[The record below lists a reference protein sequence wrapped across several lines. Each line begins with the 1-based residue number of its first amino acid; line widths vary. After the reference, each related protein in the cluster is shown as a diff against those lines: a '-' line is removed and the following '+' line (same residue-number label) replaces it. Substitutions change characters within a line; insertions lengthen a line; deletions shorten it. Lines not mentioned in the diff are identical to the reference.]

1 MITNDRGDF
10 YRVYFFIKGCGFM
23 STIAAI
29 STAQG
34 QGGIGVIR
42 VSGEDS
48 FTIVDKIFKSVSG
61 KKIMDIKGYTA
72 LFGHIYNNEEVL
84 DEAVVLKYVAPKSFT
99 GENVVEISCHG
110 GMYITKEVLNA
121 VIMSGASLAEP
132 GEFTKRAYLNGKMDL
147 TEAESVMDI
156 ISAKSKSAARAALFV
171 KDGALF
177 KKSQQ
182 VKQLLLD
189 KAAHLSAWADY
200 PEEDIPEVTED
211 SIMEAIEE
219 SISILEKLLS
229 TYDMGQVVKEGIDTV
244 IVGRPNAGKSTLM
257 NLLVGREKS
266 IVTNIAGTTRDVV
279 EDTVLVGNVM
289 LKLSDTAGI
298 RDTDNE
304 IEKIGVQ
311 KTFDKINGAGLV
323 IALFDNNEELNS
335 EDIDLINKIKDMP
348 CIAVINKIDLED
360 KVDKK
365 YITNNIENVVY
376 ISAKQQDNI
385 DELKNMIEKIA
396 GTEDF
401 DPSAGI
407 VANERQRN
415 AIRNAV
421 NSLYEAK
428 ESLAMGMTMDAITVS
443 LQETI
448 DYLLELTGEKAGEEI
463 VDSVFHNFC
472 VGK

>member
-1 MITNDRGDF
+1 
-10 YRVYFFIKGCGFM
+10 M

-289 LKLSDTAGI
+289 LNLSDTAGI

-376 ISAKQQDNI
+376 ISAKQQYNI

>member
-1 MITNDRGDF
+1 
-10 YRVYFFIKGCGFM
+10 M

-171 KDGALF
+171 KDGTLF

-365 YITNNIENVVY
+365 YITNNIKNVVY

>member
-1 MITNDRGDF
+1 
-10 YRVYFFIKGCGFM
+10 M

-42 VSGEDS
+42 VSGEQA

-121 VIMSGASLAEP
+121 VIMAGASLAEP

-200 PEEDIPEVTED
+200 PEEDIPEVSED

-244 IVGRPNAGKSTLM
+244 IAGRPNAGKSTLM

-360 KVDKK
+360 KVDKM
-365 YITNNIENVVY
+365 YITDNIDNVVY

-407 VANERQRN
+407 IANERQRN

>member
-1 MITNDRGDF
+1 
-10 YRVYFFIKGCGFM
+10 M
-23 STIAAI
+23 STISAI

-42 VSGEDS
+42 VSGEQA

-121 VIMSGASLAEP
+121 VIMAGASLAEP

-171 KDGALF
+171 KNGALF

-200 PEEDIPEVTED
+200 PEEDIPEVSEN

-244 IVGRPNAGKSTLM
+244 IAGRPNAGKSTLM

-335 EDIDLINKIKDMP
+335 EDIDLINKIKDIP

-365 YITNNIENVVY
+365 YITDNIDNVVY

-407 VANERQRN
+407 IANERQRN

>member
-1 MITNDRGDF
+1 
-10 YRVYFFIKGCGFM
+10 M

-189 KAAHLSAWADY
+189 KVAHLSAWADY

-244 IVGRPNAGKSTLM
+244 IAGRPNAGKSTLM

-365 YITNNIENVVY
+365 YITDNIENVVY

>member
-1 MITNDRGDF
+1 
-10 YRVYFFIKGCGFM
+10 M

-42 VSGEDS
+42 VSGEQA

-61 KKIMDIKGYTA
+61 KKIMEIKGYTA

-121 VIMSGASLAEP
+121 VIMAGASLAEP

-200 PEEDIPEVTED
+200 PEEDIPEVSED

-244 IVGRPNAGKSTLM
+244 IAGRPNAGKSTLM

-365 YITNNIENVVY
+365 YITDNIDNVVY

-385 DELKNMIEKIA
+385 DELKKMIEKIA

-407 VANERQRN
+407 IANERQRN

>member
-1 MITNDRGDF
+1 
-10 YRVYFFIKGCGFM
+10 M

-42 VSGEDS
+42 VSGEQA

-121 VIMSGASLAEP
+121 VIMAGASLAEP

-200 PEEDIPEVTED
+200 PEEDIPEVSED

-244 IVGRPNAGKSTLM
+244 IAGRPNAGKSTLM

-365 YITNNIENVVY
+365 YITDNIDNVVY

>member
-1 MITNDRGDF
+1 
-10 YRVYFFIKGCGFM
+10 M
-23 STIAAI
+23 STITAI

-121 VIMSGASLAEP
+121 VIMAGASLAEP

-200 PEEDIPEVTED
+200 PEEDIPEVSED

-244 IVGRPNAGKSTLM
+244 IAGRPNAGKSTLM

-323 IALFDNNEELNS
+323 IALFDNNEVLNS

-365 YITNNIENVVY
+365 YITDNIENVVY

-396 GTEDF
+396 GTEDY

-407 VANERQRN
+407 IANERQRN

>member
-1 MITNDRGDF
+1 
-10 YRVYFFIKGCGFM
+10 M

-42 VSGEDS
+42 VSGEQA

-72 LFGHIYNNEEVL
+72 LFGHIYNNEEVF

-121 VIMSGASLAEP
+121 VIMAGASLAEP

-200 PEEDIPEVTED
+200 PEEDIPEVSED

-244 IVGRPNAGKSTLM
+244 IAGRPNAGKSTLM

-365 YITNNIENVVY
+365 YITDNIDNVVY

-407 VANERQRN
+407 IANERQRN
-415 AIRNAV
+415 AIRKAV

>member
-1 MITNDRGDF
+1 
-10 YRVYFFIKGCGFM
+10 M

-42 VSGEDS
+42 VSGEQA

-72 LFGHIYNNEEVL
+72 LFGHIYNNKEVL

-121 VIMSGASLAEP
+121 VIMAGASLAEP

-244 IVGRPNAGKSTLM
+244 IAGRPNAGKSTLM

-323 IALFDNNEELNS
+323 IALFDNNEVLNS

-365 YITNNIENVVY
+365 YITDNIENVVY

-407 VANERQRN
+407 IANERQRN

-428 ESLAMGMTMDAITVS
+428 ESLAIGMTMDAITVS

>member
-1 MITNDRGDF
+1 
-10 YRVYFFIKGCGFM
+10 M

-110 GMYITKEVLNA
+110 GMYVTKEVLNA

-156 ISAKSKSAARAALFV
+156 ISAKSKSAAKAALFV

-244 IVGRPNAGKSTLM
+244 IAGRPNAGKSTLM

-365 YITNNIENVVY
+365 YITNNIKNVVY

-415 AIRNAV
+415 AIINAV

>member
-1 MITNDRGDF
+1 
-10 YRVYFFIKGCGFM
+10 M
-23 STIAAI
+23 STVAAI

-42 VSGEDS
+42 VSGEQA
-48 FTIVDKIFKSVSG
+48 FTIVDRIFKSVSG
-61 KKIMDIKGYTA
+61 KKIIDIKGYTA

-121 VIMSGASLAEP
+121 VIMAGASLAEP

-200 PEEDIPEVTED
+200 PEEDIPEVSED

-244 IVGRPNAGKSTLM
+244 IAGRPNAGKSTLM

-298 RDTDNE
+298 RNTDNE

-365 YITNNIENVVY
+365 YITDNIDNVVY

-407 VANERQRN
+407 IANERQRN

>member
-1 MITNDRGDF
+1 
-10 YRVYFFIKGCGFM
+10 M

-42 VSGEDS
+42 VSGEQA

-110 GMYITKEVLNA
+110 GMYITKEILNA
-121 VIMSGASLAEP
+121 VIMAGASLAEP

-200 PEEDIPEVTED
+200 PEEDIPEVSED

-244 IVGRPNAGKSTLM
+244 IAGRPNAGKSTLM

-348 CIAVINKIDLED
+348 CIAVINKIDLEV

-365 YITNNIENVVY
+365 YITDNIDNVVY

-407 VANERQRN
+407 IANERQRN

>member
-1 MITNDRGDF
+1 
-10 YRVYFFIKGCGFM
+10 M

-42 VSGEDS
+42 VSGEQA

-61 KKIMDIKGYTA
+61 KKIMEIKGYTA

-121 VIMSGASLAEP
+121 VIMAGASLAEP

-156 ISAKSKSAARAALFV
+156 IFAKSKSAARAALFV

-200 PEEDIPEVTED
+200 PEEDIPEVSED

-244 IVGRPNAGKSTLM
+244 IAGRPNAGKSTLM

-365 YITNNIENVVY
+365 YITDNIENVVY

-401 DPSAGI
+401 DPSVGI
-407 VANERQRN
+407 IANERQRN

>member
-1 MITNDRGDF
+1 
-10 YRVYFFIKGCGFM
+10 M

-42 VSGEDS
+42 VSGEQA

-121 VIMSGASLAEP
+121 VIMAGASLAEP

-200 PEEDIPEVTED
+200 PEEDIPEVSED

-244 IVGRPNAGKSTLM
+244 IAGRPNAGKSTLM

-335 EDIDLINKIKDMP
+335 EDIDLINKIKDIP

-365 YITNNIENVVY
+365 YITDNIENVVY

-407 VANERQRN
+407 IANERQRN
-415 AIRNAV
+415 VIRNAV

>member
-1 MITNDRGDF
+1 
-10 YRVYFFIKGCGFM
+10 M

-61 KKIMDIKGYTA
+61 KKIMDIKGYSA

-365 YITNNIENVVY
+365 YITNNIKNVVY

>member
-1 MITNDRGDF
+1 
-10 YRVYFFIKGCGFM
+10 M

-42 VSGEDS
+42 VSGEQA

-121 VIMSGASLAEP
+121 VIMAGASLAEP

-171 KDGALF
+171 KNGALF

-200 PEEDIPEVTED
+200 PEEDIPEVSED

-244 IVGRPNAGKSTLM
+244 IAGRPNAGKSTLM

-335 EDIDLINKIKDMP
+335 EDIDLINKIKDMR

-365 YITNNIENVVY
+365 YITDNIDNVVY

-407 VANERQRN
+407 IANERQRN

>member
-1 MITNDRGDF
+1 
-10 YRVYFFIKGCGFM
+10 M

-156 ISAKSKSAARAALFV
+156 ISAKSKSAAKAALFV

-365 YITNNIENVVY
+365 YITNNIKNVVY

>member
-1 MITNDRGDF
+1 
-10 YRVYFFIKGCGFM
+10 M
-23 STIAAI
+23 STVAAI

-42 VSGEDS
+42 VSGEQA

-121 VIMSGASLAEP
+121 VIMAGASLAEP

-200 PEEDIPEVTED
+200 PEEDIPEVSED
-211 SIMEAIEE
+211 SIMEAIDE

-244 IVGRPNAGKSTLM
+244 IAGRPNAGKSTLM

-348 CIAVINKIDLED
+348 CIAVINKIDLEE

-365 YITNNIENVVY
+365 YITDNIENVVY

-396 GTEDF
+396 GTEGF

-407 VANERQRN
+407 IANERQRN

>member
-1 MITNDRGDF
+1 
-10 YRVYFFIKGCGFM
+10 M

-42 VSGEDS
+42 VSGEQA

-121 VIMSGASLAEP
+121 VIMAGASLAEP

-156 ISAKSKSAARAALFV
+156 ISAKAKSAARAALFV

-200 PEEDIPEVTED
+200 PEEDIPEVSED

-244 IVGRPNAGKSTLM
+244 IAGRPNAGKSTLM

-365 YITNNIENVVY
+365 YITDNIDNVVY

-407 VANERQRN
+407 IANERQRN

>member
-1 MITNDRGDF
+1 
-10 YRVYFFIKGCGFM
+10 M

-42 VSGEDS
+42 VSGEQA

-121 VIMSGASLAEP
+121 VIMAGASLAEP
-132 GEFTKRAYLNGKMDL
+132 GEFTKRAYLNDKMDL

-200 PEEDIPEVTED
+200 PEEDIPEVSED

-244 IVGRPNAGKSTLM
+244 IAGRPNAGKSTLM

-323 IALFDNNEELNS
+323 IALFDNNEVLNS
-335 EDIDLINKIKDMP
+335 KDIDLINKIKDMP

-365 YITNNIENVVY
+365 YITDNIENVVY

-407 VANERQRN
+407 IANERQRN

-428 ESLAMGMTMDAITVS
+428 ESLAMGITMDAITVS

>member
-1 MITNDRGDF
+1 
-10 YRVYFFIKGCGFM
+10 M

-407 VANERQRN
+407 IVNERQRN

>member
-1 MITNDRGDF
+1 
-10 YRVYFFIKGCGFM
+10 M

-121 VIMSGASLAEP
+121 VIMSGASLAET

-189 KAAHLSAWADY
+189 KVAHLSAWADY

-211 SIMEAIEE
+211 SIMDAIEE

-244 IVGRPNAGKSTLM
+244 IAGRPNAGKSTLM

-421 NSLYEAK
+421 NSLYEVK

>member
-1 MITNDRGDF
+1 
-10 YRVYFFIKGCGFM
+10 M

-42 VSGEDS
+42 VSGEDT

-72 LFGHIYNNEEVL
+72 LFGHIYNNEEVI

-121 VIMSGASLAEP
+121 VIMAGASLAEP

-200 PEEDIPEVTED
+200 PEEDIPEVSED
-211 SIMEAIEE
+211 SIMESLEE

-244 IVGRPNAGKSTLM
+244 IAGRPNAGKSTLM

-323 IALFDNNEELNS
+323 IALFDNNEALNS

-365 YITNNIENVVY
+365 YITDNIENVVY

-396 GTEDF
+396 GTEGF

-407 VANERQRN
+407 IANERQRN

>member
-1 MITNDRGDF
+1 
-10 YRVYFFIKGCGFM
+10 M
-23 STIAAI
+23 STVAAI

-61 KKIMDIKGYTA
+61 KKIIDIKGYTA
-72 LFGHIYNNEEVL
+72 LFGHIYNGDELL

-121 VIMSGASLAEP
+121 VIMAGANLAEA

-211 SIMEAIEE
+211 SIMDAIDE

-244 IVGRPNAGKSTLM
+244 IAGRPNAGKSTLM

-323 IALFDNNEELNS
+323 MALFDNNEELNN

-348 CIAVINKIDLED
+348 SIAVINKIDLED

-365 YITNNIENVVY
+365 YITDNIENVVY

-407 VANERQRN
+407 IANERQRN

-428 ESLAMGMTMDAITVS
+428 ESLTMGMTMDAITVS

>member
-1 MITNDRGDF
+1 
-10 YRVYFFIKGCGFM
+10 M

-42 VSGEDS
+42 VSGENS

-61 KKIMDIKGYTA
+61 KKIMDIKGNTA

-244 IVGRPNAGKSTLM
+244 IAGRPNAGKSTLM

-407 VANERQRN
+407 VANERQKN

>member
-1 MITNDRGDF
+1 
-10 YRVYFFIKGCGFM
+10 M

-42 VSGEDS
+42 VSGEQA

-121 VIMSGASLAEP
+121 VIMAGASLAEP

-200 PEEDIPEVTED
+200 PEEDIPEVSED

-219 SISILEKLLS
+219 SIFILEKLLS

-244 IVGRPNAGKSTLM
+244 IAGRPNAGKSTLM

-335 EDIDLINKIKDMP
+335 EDIDLINKIKDIP

-365 YITNNIENVVY
+365 YITDNIDNVVY

-385 DELKNMIEKIA
+385 DELKNMIEKIT

-407 VANERQRN
+407 IANERQRN

>member
-1 MITNDRGDF
+1 
-10 YRVYFFIKGCGFM
+10 M

-42 VSGEDS
+42 VSGEQA

-72 LFGHIYNNEEVL
+72 LFGHIHNNEEVL

-121 VIMSGASLAEP
+121 VIMAGASLAEP

-200 PEEDIPEVTED
+200 PEEDIPEVSED

-244 IVGRPNAGKSTLM
+244 IAGRPNAGKSTLM

-365 YITNNIENVVY
+365 YITDNIDNVVY

-407 VANERQRN
+407 IANERQRN

>member
-1 MITNDRGDF
+1 
-10 YRVYFFIKGCGFM
+10 M

-42 VSGEDS
+42 VSGEQA

-110 GMYITKEVLNA
+110 GMFITKEVLNA
-121 VIMSGASLAEP
+121 VIMAGASLAEP

-200 PEEDIPEVTED
+200 PEEDIPEVSED

-244 IVGRPNAGKSTLM
+244 IAGRPNAGKSTLM

-335 EDIDLINKIKDMP
+335 KDIDLINKIKDMP

-365 YITNNIENVVY
+365 YITDNIENVVY

-407 VANERQRN
+407 IANERQRN

>member
-1 MITNDRGDF
+1 
-10 YRVYFFIKGCGFM
+10 M

-171 KDGALF
+171 KEGALF

-365 YITNNIENVVY
+365 YITNNIKNVVY

-407 VANERQRN
+407 IANERQRN

>member
-1 MITNDRGDF
+1 
-10 YRVYFFIKGCGFM
+10 M

-42 VSGEDS
+42 VSGEQA

-121 VIMSGASLAEP
+121 VIMAGASLAEP
-132 GEFTKRAYLNGKMDL
+132 GEFTKRAYLNDKMDL

-200 PEEDIPEVTED
+200 PEEDIPEVSED

-244 IVGRPNAGKSTLM
+244 IAGRPNAGKSTLM

-365 YITNNIENVVY
+365 YITDNIDNVVY

-407 VANERQRN
+407 IANERQRN

>member
-1 MITNDRGDF
+1 
-10 YRVYFFIKGCGFM
+10 M

-42 VSGEDS
+42 VSGEQA

-84 DEAVVLKYVAPKSFT
+84 DEAVVLKYIAPKSFT

-121 VIMSGASLAEP
+121 VIMAGASLAEP

-200 PEEDIPEVTED
+200 PEEDIPEVSED

-244 IVGRPNAGKSTLM
+244 IAGRPNAGKSTLM

-311 KTFDKINGAGLV
+311 KTLDKINGAGLV

-365 YITNNIENVVY
+365 YITDNIDNVVY

-407 VANERQRN
+407 IANERQRN
-415 AIRNAV
+415 VIRNAV

>member
-1 MITNDRGDF
+1 
-10 YRVYFFIKGCGFM
+10 M

-448 DYLLELTGEKAGEEI
+448 DYLLELTGDKAGEEI

>member
-1 MITNDRGDF
+1 
-10 YRVYFFIKGCGFM
+10 M

-42 VSGEDS
+42 VSGEQA

-121 VIMSGASLAEP
+121 VIMAGASLAEP

-200 PEEDIPEVTED
+200 PEEDIPEVSED

-244 IVGRPNAGKSTLM
+244 IAGRPNAGKSTLM

-365 YITNNIENVVY
+365 YITDNIDNVVY

-396 GTEDF
+396 GTKDF

-407 VANERQRN
+407 IANERQRN

>member
-1 MITNDRGDF
+1 
-10 YRVYFFIKGCGFM
+10 M

-156 ISAKSKSAARAALFV
+156 ISAKSKSAAKAALFV

-244 IVGRPNAGKSTLM
+244 IAGRPNAGKSTLM

-279 EDTVLVGNVM
+279 EDIVLVGNVM

-311 KTFDKINGAGLV
+311 KTFDKLNGAGLV

-348 CIAVINKIDLED
+348 CIAAINKIDLED

-365 YITNNIENVVY
+365 YITYNIENVVY

-396 GTEDF
+396 GTENF

>member
-1 MITNDRGDF
+1 
-10 YRVYFFIKGCGFM
+10 M

-42 VSGEDS
+42 VSGEQA

-121 VIMSGASLAEP
+121 VIMAGASLAEP

-171 KDGALF
+171 KDGTLF

-200 PEEDIPEVTED
+200 PEEDIPEVSED

-244 IVGRPNAGKSTLM
+244 IAGRPNAGKSTLM

-365 YITNNIENVVY
+365 YITDNIDNVVY

-407 VANERQRN
+407 IANERQRN